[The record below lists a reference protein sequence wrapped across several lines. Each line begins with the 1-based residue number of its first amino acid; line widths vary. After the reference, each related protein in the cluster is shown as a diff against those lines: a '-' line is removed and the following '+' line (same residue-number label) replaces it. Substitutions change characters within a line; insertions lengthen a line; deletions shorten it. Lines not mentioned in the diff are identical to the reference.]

1 MTNRT
6 DELVKGGARPRT
18 GNQYPFVTWPDTY
31 VFIEGKVERIW
42 EGKYGEVAELL
53 VSGVSKDLKAAL
65 GVETE
70 RVETGI
76 DVGEVVNLGLG
87 YATLD
92 GVITEK
98 DIGSELHVSFAGWSE
113 SKSGQRFRQF
123 AVLEVPSKDGRGE
136 PDQVVTKAQA
146 KQLYLHAQATYGD
159 DAAGELRSAIA
170 LVEKIKPEDVKFANV
185 MQSELP
191 KIYEH
196 LKNSALVQDEP
207 LPF

>member
-18 GNQYPFVTWPDTY
+18 GNQYPFVTWPETY

-42 EGKYGEVAELL
+42 EGKFGEVAELL
-53 VSGVSKDLKAAL
+53 VSRVSKDLRAAL
-65 GVETE
+65 GVESE

-76 DVGEVVNLGLG
+76 DTGEVVNVGLG

-98 DIGSELHVSFAGWSE
+98 DIGSELHISFAGWSE
-113 SKSGQRFRQF
+113 SKAGQRFRQF
-123 AVLEVPSKDGRGE
+123 TVIPIPSADGRGE
-136 PDQVVTKAQA
+136 PDRVVTKAEA
-146 KQLYLHAQATYGD
+146 KKLYLHAQAKYGD
-159 DAAGELRSAIA
+159 DAPGELRSAIA
-170 LVEKIKPEDVKFANV
+170 LVEGIKPEDVKFANV
-185 MQSELP
+185 TLSELP

-196 LKNSALVQDEP
+196 LKEQGDD